1 MGSWTPNQNIW
12 GQEDGRK
19 SVSLHL
25 TPWADSEVI
34 QDRLGRWGWEIPCE
48 SSLRLFLLPT
58 PKLILW
64 LKEIT
69 GRNSTNRHTAYRGA
83 QSPSRNIVPHVCQ
96 QSWEPVLITIHKQ
109 EISDH
114 WFSSWV
120 LEIIGL
126 MDVILNSQEMLR
138 AGGSSTGDGQPDAA
152 RGSAWAFRFPKC
164 AVVSGRL
171 SPGARVTLKP
181 CTGILCGD
189 WVLGTRPG
197 CFLEP
202 LPALSSCVSFCV
214 DAVIRRRKALAPE

>member
-25 TPWADSEVI
+25 TGWTDSEVI
-34 QDRLGRWGWEIPCE
+34 QDRLGQWRWEIPCE

-69 GRNSTNRHTAYRGA
+69 GRNSTSRHTAYRGA
-83 QSPSRNIVPHVCQ
+83 QSPSRNIIPHVCQ
-96 QSWEPVLITIHKQ
+96 HSWEPVLISIHKQ

-114 WFSSWV
+114 WFISWV

-126 MDVILNSQEMLR
+126 MDVILTLR
-138 AGGSSTGDGQPDAA
+138 
-152 RGSAWAFRFPKC
+152 KC
-164 AVVSGRL
+164 SGRE
-171 SPGARVTLKP
+171 GAQEET
-181 CTGILCGD
+181 D
-189 WVLGTRPG
+189 
-197 CFLEP
+197 
-202 LPALSSCVSFCV
+202 SQMQ
-214 DAVIRRRKALAPE
+214 RKALPGHSVSPNVQ